1 MEQLLLVLEQ
11 LNIGVNMNLLNAK
24 SAGHVDS
31 GILSFMYID
40 NGCSFAIYG
49 AEKRNAL

>member
-24 SAGHVDS
+24 SAGHVD
-31 GILSFMYID
+31 